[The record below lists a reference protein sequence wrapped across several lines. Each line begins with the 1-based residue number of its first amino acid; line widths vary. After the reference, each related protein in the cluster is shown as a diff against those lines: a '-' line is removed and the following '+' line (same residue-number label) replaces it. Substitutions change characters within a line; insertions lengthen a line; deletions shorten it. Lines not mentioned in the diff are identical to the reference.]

1 MRAAARASGLN
12 VVGAV
17 DVVAG
22 ADDSVVAAGPD
33 ESVVTVV
40 SAPPSA
46 VPDPPLL
53 DGATT
58 VIGAPESL
66 VSVVP
71 AAPVGALEPSDPPD
85 TVTVWVSVTGASPPA
100 EQLATV
106 PITVSAAAT
115 ATSPRLARD
124 LRIAPP

>member
-1 MRAAARASGLN
+1 MRAAVRASGLN

-17 DVVAG
+17 DVAG
-22 ADDSVVAAGPD
+22 ADESVVAAGPD
-33 ESVVTVV
+33 ESVVSVV

-46 VPDPPLL
+46 VPEPPLL

-58 VIGAPESL
+58 VIGAPEPL

-71 AAPVGALEPSDPPD
+71 AAPVDAPVPSDPPD
-85 TVTVWVSVTGASPPA
+85 TVTVWVSVTCASLPA
-100 EQLATV
+100 EQLTTV

>member
-1 MRAAARASGLN
+1 MRAAVRASGLN

-17 DVVAG
+17 DVAG

-46 VPDPPLL
+46 VPEPPLL

-58 VIGAPESL
+58 VIGAPEPL

-71 AAPVGALEPSDPPD
+71 AAPVDAPASDPPD
-85 TVTVWVSVTGASPPA
+85 TVTVWVSVTRASPPA
-100 EQLATV
+100 EQLATM

>member
-1 MRAAARASGLN
+1 MRAAVRASGLN

-17 DVVAG
+17 DVAG
-22 ADDSVVAAGPD
+22 ADDSVVAVEPD
-33 ESVVTVV
+33 ESVLAVGP
-40 SAPPSA
+40 APPSD

-58 VIGAPESL
+58 VIGAPDPL

-71 AAPVGALEPSDPPD
+71 AAPVDAPASDPPD
-85 TVTVWVSVTGASPPA
+85 TVTVWVSVTRASPPA
-100 EQLATV
+100 EQLATM

-124 LRIAPP
+124 LRIGLP

>member
-1 MRAAARASGLN
+1 MRAAVRASGLN

-17 DVVAG
+17 DVAG

-46 VPDPPLL
+46 VPEPPLL

-58 VIGAPESL
+58 VIGAPEPL

-71 AAPVGALEPSDPPD
+71 AAPVDAPVPSDPPD
-85 TVTVWVSVTGASPPA
+85 TVTVWVSVTRASPPA
-100 EQLATV
+100 EQLATM

-124 LRIAPP
+124 LRIGLP

>member
-1 MRAAARASGLN
+1 MRAAVRASGLN

-22 ADDSVVAAGPD
+22 ADDSVVAAGD
-33 ESVVTVV
+33 ESVVAVG

-46 VPDPPLL
+46 VPEPPLL

-58 VIGAPESL
+58 VIGAPEPL

-71 AAPVGALEPSDPPD
+71 AAPVDAPVPSDPPD
-85 TVTVWVSVTGASPPA
+85 TVTVWVSVTRASPPA
-100 EQLATV
+100 EQLATM

-124 LRIAPP
+124 LRIGLP

>member
-1 MRAAARASGLN
+1 MRAAVRASGLN

-17 DVVAG
+17 DVAG

-46 VPDPPLL
+46 VPEPPLL

-58 VIGAPESL
+58 VIGAPEPL

-71 AAPVGALEPSDPPD
+71 AAPVDAPVPSDPPD
-85 TVTVWVSVTGASPPA
+85 TVTVWVSVTCASLPA
-100 EQLATV
+100 EQLTTV

-124 LRIAPP
+124 LRIGLP

>member
-1 MRAAARASGLN
+1 MRAAVRASGLN

-17 DVVAG
+17 DVAG

-46 VPDPPLL
+46 VPEPPLL

-58 VIGAPESL
+58 VIGAPEPL

-71 AAPVGALEPSDPPD
+71 AAPVDAPASDPPD
-85 TVTVWVSVTGASPPA
+85 TVTVWVSVTCASPPA